1 MSDSKFKIYNNIE
14 EKIIFKG
21 DSYELLEFTEI
32 IKQENEDEF
41 VILSV
46 SDAIEYIENY
56 CCNLYLI
63 IQK

>member
-1 MSDSKFKIYNNIE
+1 MRDSTFEIYNNIE

-21 DSYELLEFTEI
+21 DGSELLEFTEI
-32 IKQENEDEF
+32 IKQENEDEL

-56 CCNLYLI
+56 CYNLNLI
-63 IQK
+63 TQK

>member
-14 EKIIFKG
+14 EKIIFEG
-21 DSYELLEFTEI
+21 DGSELIEFTEI
-32 IKQENEDEF
+32 IKQENEDEL

-46 SDAIEYIENY
+46 SDAIKYIENY
-56 CCNLYLI
+56 CYNLYLI